1 MTIQRVANF
10 VYNKSGAVNL
20 VFVATGIF
28 TQLHTQDIIPE
39 KALKEL
45 FADNFI
51 EVFKA
56 NIIFLAL
63 MAKHF
68 IPKLAKDKNLV
79 Q

>member
-1 MTIQRVANF
+1 M
-10 VYNKSGAVNL
+10 
-20 VFVATGIF
+20 
-28 TQLHTQDIIPE
+28 PE
-39 KALKEL
+39 KTLKEL

-51 EVFKA
+51 EVLKA